1 MVRVGILSVLLR
13 VVVFLF
19 GDKSDPEVN
28 LQIGHVITDVQENH
42 VLDWLADNLALIMFV
57 SMFFFIFI
65 GYPVAFIMGGLSLI
79 FALVGVWLGTFNLIG
94 LSDIV
99 LRMWGGVAND
109 PVLASIPMFIFMG
122 AILERSGSAKDM
134 LDATEV
140 LLKRCPG
147 ALAVSVMVMG
157 TILAAPIGVVGAAVI
172 TLSVIALPQM
182 LAAGYDKRLAIG
194 TIASAGTLGILIPPA
209 IMLVVM
215 AEMLA
220 TSAGNLFLAAIMP
233 GFLLSGLYLVYIIL
247 VAIFRPGAAP
257 KLPPGYGPQTRSAF
271 WYALWRGLFPMT
283 ALLVIVLGSIFAGW
297 ATPTES
303 GAVGVLG
310 SMFIAAL
317 NKRLTFKMM
326 NEAIYSSC
334 RANGLVFLIFLGAT
348 GFSYVFRVLGGDDL
362 MISTLA
368 YFGIDT
374 KWEMLAFIMVLVFLL
389 GFPFEWIEICLI
401 VLPVFG
407 PILLKFDF
415 SDHIGNNAAL
425 MTWFGTLVAVNLQTA
440 FMTPPFGATLF
451 YMKGTAPPGVTM
463 SDVFRAM
470 YPFVALQVLGLGLC
484 IYFPSIS
491 LWLPNWPA
499 SWSRLSAP
507 TASQRGNT
515 RGQAWA
521 TCGAGSAVS
530 ASACRPAPPSRHRG
544 FHRGRRGPGRRLRDR
559 AGRGSGSSSLCL
571 RDARSRASVRRCLAP
586 SRRDNS
592 PAHPPSTSAPYRA
605 PPADR

>member
-1 MVRVGILSVLLR
+1 M
-13 VVVFLF
+13 
-19 GDKSDPEVN
+19 
-28 LQIGHVITDVQENH
+28 
-42 VLDWLADNLALIMFV
+42 LDWIIKHLALVMFV
-57 SMFFFIFI
+57 SMFVFIFL
-65 GYPVAFIMGGLSLI
+65 GYPVAFIMGGLALA
-79 FALVGVWLGTFNLIG
+79 FALIGASAGAFNLVG

-122 AILERSGSAKDM
+122 AILERSGSARAM
-134 LDATEV
+134 LQATEV

-220 TSAGNLFLAAIMP
+220 TSAGNLFLATIMP
-233 GFLLSGLYLVYIIL
+233 GFLLSGLYILYIL
-247 VAIFRPGAAP
+247 GVAIFKPGATP
-257 KLPPGYGPQTRSAF
+257 KLPPDYGPHTRGEF
-271 WYALWRGLFPMT
+271 WMTLWKGMFPMT
-283 ALLVIVLGSIFAGW
+283 ALLVVVLGSIFFGW

-303 GAVGVLG
+303 GAVGVVG
-310 SMFIAAL
+310 SMLIAAL
-317 NKRLTFKMM
+317 NGRLELKMM
-326 NEAIYSSC
+326 QEAIYSSC

-374 KWEMLAFIMVLVFLL
+374 KWEMLAFVMVLIFLL

-407 PILLKFDF
+407 PIIGKYDF
-415 SDHIGNNAAL
+415 SDHLGSNMGL

-451 YMKGTAPPGVTM
+451 YMKGTVPPGVTM
-463 SDVFRAM
+463 TDVFRAM
-470 YPFVALQVLGLGLC
+470 YPFVALQVVGLMLC
-484 IYFPSIS
+484 IWFPAIS
-491 LWLPNWPA
+491 LWLP
-499 SWSRLSAP
+499 RL
-507 TASQRGNT
+507 
-515 RGQAWA
+515 
-521 TCGAGSAVS
+521 AG
-530 ASACRPAPPSRHRG
+530 
-544 FHRGRRGPGRRLRDR
+544 FIE
-559 AGRGSGSSSLCL
+559 
-571 RDARSRASVRRCLAP
+571 
-586 SRRDNS
+586 
-592 PAHPPSTSAPYRA
+592 
-605 PPADR
+605 

>member
-1 MVRVGILSVLLR
+1 
-13 VVVFLF
+13 
-19 GDKSDPEVN
+19 
-28 LQIGHVITDVQENH
+28 
-42 VLDWLADNLALIMFV
+42 VLDCLADNLALIMFV
-57 SMFFFIFI
+57 TMFFFIFV
-65 GYPVAFIMGGLSLI
+65 GYPVAFIMGGLAFFFAVVGACLGI
-79 FALVGVWLGTFNLIG
+79 FKMIG

-134 LDATEV
+134 LDATVV
-140 LLKRCPG
+140 LLRRCPG

-220 TSAGNLFLAAIMP
+220 TSAGNLFLSTIMP
-233 GFLLSGLYLVYIIL
+233 GFLLSGLYLAYIIGISIL
-247 VAIFRPGAAP
+247 KPGVAPT
-257 KLPPGYGPQTRSAF
+257 PPPDFGPQSRAAF

-283 ALLVIVLGSIFAGW
+283 ALLVVVLGSIFAGW

-310 SMFIAAL
+310 AMFIAAL
-317 NKRLTFKMM
+317 NKRLTVTMLNQAVF
-326 NEAIYSSC
+326 SSC

-374 KWEMLAFIMVLVFLL
+374 KWEMLTFIMVLIFLL

-407 PILLKFDF
+407 PILAKFDF

-463 SDVFRAM
+463 TDVFGGM
-470 YPFVALQVLGLGLC
+470 YPFVALQVLGLLLC
-484 IYFPSIS
+484 IYYPGIS
-491 LWLPNWPA
+491 LWLP
-499 SWSRLSAP
+499 RL
-507 TASQRGNT
+507 
-515 RGQAWA
+515 
-521 TCGAGSAVS
+521 AGFV
-530 ASACRPAPPSRHRG
+530 
-544 FHRGRRGPGRRLRDR
+544 D
-559 AGRGSGSSSLCL
+559 
-571 RDARSRASVRRCLAP
+571 
-586 SRRDNS
+586 
-592 PAHPPSTSAPYRA
+592 
-605 PPADR
+605 